1 MATSSI
7 TAGHT
12 QKSCA
17 ITQRV
22 DAYGVF
28 QSVYSIFILAQFL
41 EYSSTLQMTQSV
53 SSLAWELAATRDTA
67 RIKISFSVIS

>member
-1 MATSSI
+1 MDERVEFWAIKLPRMATSSI
-7 TAGHT
+7 IAGHT

-17 ITQRV
+17 ILRRV

-41 EYSSTLQMTQSV
+41 EYSSTL
-53 SSLAWELAATRDTA
+53 
-67 RIKISFSVIS
+67 